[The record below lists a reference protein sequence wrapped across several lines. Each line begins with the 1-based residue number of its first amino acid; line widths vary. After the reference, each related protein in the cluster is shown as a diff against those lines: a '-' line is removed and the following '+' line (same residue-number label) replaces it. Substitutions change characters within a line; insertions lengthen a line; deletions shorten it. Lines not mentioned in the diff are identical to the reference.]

1 MTVSSG
7 FFNSVNHDRLYDAE
21 QLSSI
26 FDGIILDGVYENYGE
41 ALNVTAYPD
50 ANSTVIIGTGRAW
63 FDHTWTL
70 NDSQFTI
77 TLDPPNEMLDR
88 TDAIVVDID
97 KRQDVR
103 KNSIIYV
110 KGNEATSQLPPILIK
125 EDLHKQYP
133 IAYVFRKA
141 GGNAPVEQSQI
152 TIKVGSADCPV
163 VTGILEA
170 QNLENLMQ
178 QLGDEFNTW
187 WEGIKAVL
195 DDNIAT
201 NLQNQIDE
209 INAKLNSE
217 TALVGLLEK
226 PIADVFMSGDYK
238 LTSFSY
244 SISYEDFART
254 NTANASKPQDI
265 RYVNSM
271 PFAALLPDGKCVVG
285 GFTGHGAYDYVP
297 LGCSIRLY
305 TTDGTHTDTT
315 YLMKTI
321 KDDPGQGVDP
331 DLTYSPRFVCYPIN
345 VQLDEYPVSFT
356 FIGYTNDDYEPIS
369 SSGIRYYS
377 IVGCKVTITSDGSIY
392 FDELPYTTANK
403 TTTLR
408 GSQGSYYVKKTGNDQ
423 PSIIFGANDSD
434 AVDDTTYAAKATG
447 IVWKITSD
455 GVISHG
461 SQSSNLV
468 ESYLG
473 QGSMGGF
480 MEIHD
485 DKAYYYLPDSNTYT
499 NPYNGEV
506 KQMCAAKVTI
516 DINNYQAQ
524 CEIFDAS
531 EEAPYRT
538 VAASNASS
546 YVLSEKEGVV
556 ATQYVKGGD
565 PVANTGVKIS
575 PYFSG
580 ASNSSSGLVEGTYT
594 AFPFTDTGCLIGVG
608 PGGEQIAIG
617 SNGGA
622 ATLKNTVSIG
632 STINLNLLP
641 IWTTCYVPSND
652 GVTILLRQ
660 NDSWEPKTVVRISK
674 G

>member
-110 KGNEATSQLPPILIK
+110 KGNEAESQLPPTLIK

-254 NTANASKPQDI
+254 SISNVSKPQDI

-285 GFTGHGAYDYVP
+285 GFTGHGAYEYVP

-321 KDDPGQGVDP
+321 KDNPGQGIDP
-331 DLTYSPRFVCYPIN
+331 DLMYSPRFVCYPIN

-356 FIGYTNDDYEPIS
+356 FIGYTNDDYEPIAG
-369 SSGIRYYS
+369 SGIRYYS

-468 ESYLG
+468 DSYLG
-473 QGSMGGF
+473 KGFMGGF

-499 NPYNGEV
+499 SPYNGEV

-632 STINLNLLP
+632 STIDLNLLP
-641 IWTTCYVPSND
+641 IWTTCYIPSND

-660 NDSWEPKTVVRISK
+660 NNSWGPKTVVRISK